1 MFRRRRALD
10 RTALLAAAERARLR
24 GRRRKAVAL
33 YREVLASHPEDLAA
47 NGRVAP
53 LLAACGE
60 REAALTSFR
69 RAASGHE
76 RAGFADRALSVLAQ
90 ATDRFPEE
98 EQLWDEVARLH
109 LFRGRRA
116 DAAAALVRGG
126 AALLRRRAL
135 GPAERML
142 GRARGIEPWHPE
154 ATLLLARVL
163 GRAGRAEEAVALLDA
178 LAGRT
183 GGRVR
188 SRARRLAFRLSPT
201 PVRLWRWMRA

>member
-1 MFRRRRALD
+1 MFGRRRVLD
-10 RTALLAAAERARLR
+10 RTALLAEAERARRR
-24 GRRRKAVAL
+24 GRPRKAVAL
-33 YREVLASHPEDLAA
+33 YRQVLASHPDDLAA

-69 RAASGHE
+69 RAAAGHE

-90 ATDRFPEE
+90 ATERFPEE

-126 AALLRRRAL
+126 AALLRDRAL
-135 GPAERML
+135 GAAERML

-154 ATLLLARVL
+154 ASLLLARVL
-163 GRAGRAEEAVALLDA
+163 GRAGRGGEALALLDA
-178 LAGRT
+178 LSERT
-183 GGRVR
+183 GGRTR

-201 PVRLWRWMRA
+201 PVRLWHWVRA